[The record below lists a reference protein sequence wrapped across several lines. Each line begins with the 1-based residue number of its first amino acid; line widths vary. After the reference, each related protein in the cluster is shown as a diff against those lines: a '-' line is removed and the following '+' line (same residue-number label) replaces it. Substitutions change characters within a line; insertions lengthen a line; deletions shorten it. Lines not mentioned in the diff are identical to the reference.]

1 MSALVGFD
9 TTFLALMF
17 IPDAKCAVAQG
28 KERVNFLV
36 SDIHG
41 RGDKIVVPTPALSE
55 LLVKSG
61 RARNAIIQELSRSS
75 RFVLAPFDV
84 RAALELSLMTAAAF
98 TRKDKRDGATG
109 SWVKV
114 NFDRQIV
121 AVCKVEG
128 VTRIYSEDQHLR
140 SIATR
145 EGLTVLGVAD
155 IKLPGE
161 GQGSLSLTP

>member
-17 IPDAKCAVAQG
+17 IPDAKCAVAQA

-98 TRKDKRDGATG
+98 TRKDKRSEEHT
-109 SWVKV
+109 SELQS
-114 NFDRQIV
+114 RQYL
-121 AVCKVEG
+121 VCRLLLEKKKKKH
-128 VTRIYSEDQHLR
+128 YLH
-140 SIATR
+140 
-145 EGLTVLGVAD
+145 
-155 IKLPGE
+155 
-161 GQGSLSLTP
+161 

>member
-17 IPDAKCAVAQG
+17 IPDAKCAVAQA

-61 RARNAIIQELSRSS
+61 KIGRAS
-75 RFVLAPFDV
+75 
-84 RAALELSLMTAAAF
+84 
-98 TRKDKRDGATG
+98 
-109 SWVKV
+109 
-114 NFDRQIV
+114 
-121 AVCKVEG
+121 C
-128 VTRIYSEDQHLR
+128 
-140 SIATR
+140 R
-145 EGLTVLGVAD
+145 ERV
-155 IKLPGE
+155 
-161 GQGSLSLTP
+161 